1 MYTERLTLT
10 AAKIAAILAGLLLP
24 CLSAQAA
31 FTLLDD
37 GERKLELAGDFRLRL
52 EDDWDSLRGDGTE
65 REDRLRVR
73 ARARI
78 RVNAQVNKYW
88 NAVVGVRTGNDNS
101 QQSPHIT
108 LYDFEGNPTGPT
120 DLNFDLWY
128 AQFEAGGWSGWFGR
142 NRLNLWKQDDLEA
155 TDDITAIGM
164 GLNYAHGLG
173 SGTLTWKGGLASLPA
188 GMRNTSGQG
197 LTGEVVYDWNGEQH
211 GFTGALI
218 YFGIDADPD
227 NVAGAELLLTE
238 NNIRDY
244 QTVMMQLQYRT
255 AAYRRPLKVG
265 IDLGRN
271 IEDYANEPVNSFS
284 EFHQDDVDYAVVFAK
299 YGSTAPGKWLFGYF
313 YAYMEAL
320 AVSSSYAQ
328 DDWLRWGNV
337 SQTRAT
343 NFKGSE
349 FRLAYGFTDNMDVVT
364 RLYLVEAIE
373 LLNFDDIAKED
384 GNRLRIDFNIS
395 F

>member
-1 MYTERLTLT
+1 LYTEPLKVP
-10 AAKIAAILAGLLLP
+10 AAKIAVILAGLILWCLP
-24 CLSAQAA
+24 AHAA
-31 FTLLDD
+31 FTLLED

-52 EDDWDSLRGDGTE
+52 EDDWDSRRGNGTE

-78 RVNAQVNKYW
+78 RVNAQVNQYW

-108 LYDFEGNPTGPT
+108 LYDFEGNPTGPA
-120 DLNFDLWY
+120 DFNFDLWY
-128 AQFEAGGWSGWFGR
+128 AKFEAGGWSGWFGR
-142 NRLNLWKQDDLEA
+142 NRLNFWKQDDLAE
-155 TDDITAIGM
+155 TDDITALGM

-188 GMRNTSGQG
+188 GMRNTSGQA
-197 LTGEVVYDWNGEQH
+197 LTGEVVYDWNGERN
-211 GFTGALI
+211 GFTGALV
-218 YFGIDADPD
+218 YFGIDADPSD
-227 NVAGAELLLTE
+227 PAGAELLLTD

-244 QTVMMQLQYRT
+244 QTVMMQFQYRST
-255 AAYRRPLKVG
+255 AYRRPLKVG
-265 IDLGRN
+265 IDFGRN
-271 IEDYANEPVNSFS
+271 IEDYADEPTNSFS

-299 YGSTAPGKWLFGYF
+299 YGSTAAGKWLFGYF

-328 DDWLRWGNV
+328 DDWLRWGSV

-349 FRLAYGFTDNMDVVT
+349 FRLAYGVADNMDVVT

-373 LLNFDDIAKED
+373 LLKFDDVAKED
-384 GNRLRIDFNIS
+384 GKRLRIDFNIY